1 MSKHDAFI
9 SALLGGRNPEPV
21 KEPTEQPP
29 NLEPSPEPGPEP
41 SPQLPMDRNPEPE
54 PNPEHGPQADPLFT
68 VRIEAA
74 KSVGLKPEAAT
85 LIQGDYATAIFAN
98 AERVARLIGT
108 PNRPEGTEATLLA
121 RAALANARKVHEVL
135 PERQVGNYPYDPE
148 RERELEGDR

>member
-1 MSKHDAFI
+1 MSEHDAFI

-21 KEPTEQPP
+21 KELTAQAQPA
-29 NLEPSPEPGPEP
+29 
-41 SPQLPMDRNPEPE
+41 DPEPE
-54 PNPEHGPQADPLFT
+54 PNPEHGPQADPYFSI
-68 VRIEAA
+68 RIEAA

-98 AERVARLIGT
+98 AERVAKLLGVR

-121 RAALANARKVHEVL
+121 RAALANAKKVHDAL
-135 PERQVGNYPYDPE
+135 PESQVGNYPYDPE